1 MNRDNVILFL
11 TFCAMFLSLILFVT
25 SCAQNSEGVTAAAPT
40 ATVIGSGK
48 IQLSPE
54 MASTLHVEAV
64 KNQPEQEE
72 IVLPGKIQYDD
83 DRYSKVSSPVIGRVV
98 EIRAKLGDRVAAG
111 DPLMVIESPEIGS
124 AYADF
129 IKANSDLTLA
139 RHGFELAQDLYSG
152 KAISRKDLH
161 QAENDFQKAEAE
173 FVRSKERLLNLHVPD
188 KDLEEPVERQPIRS
202 TVFLRSPIQG
212 TVVERSATLGQ
223 TVGNDPAQ
231 NLFTVADLSRVIAV
245 ADLSEKDLTRVAPGQ
260 TAKITT
266 ESYPNRTF
274 SGRVTYTSD
283 LVDPGSRTLKLRC
296 QIENP
301 NGLLKPEMFA
311 RVSLLAKRD
320 GPSLP
325 MVPVTSLL
333 RDGDQYVLF
342 VRTGPNQFSRRVVLP
357 QTISGPVAAIGQGIE
372 AGDEVVVAGGILF
385 QNLLGDSN

>member
-1 MNRDNVILFL
+1 MKRDNVILFM
-11 TFCAMFLSLILFVT
+11 TFCAMFLSLILFVA
-25 SCAQNSEGVTAAAPT
+25 SCAQNSEGVTVAASG
-40 ATVIGSGK
+40 ATVIGSGE
-48 IQLSPE
+48 IQLSPK
-54 MASTLHVEAV
+54 MASTLQVETV
-64 KNQPEQEE
+64 ELQPEKGEV
-72 IVLPGKIQYDD
+72 VLPGKIQYDD
-83 DRYSKVSSPVIGRVV
+83 DRYSKVSSPVVGRVV
-98 EIRAKLGDRVAAG
+98 EVRAKLGDRVAAG
-111 DPLMVIESPEIGS
+111 DPLLVIESPEIGS

-139 RHGFELAQDLYSG
+139 RHSVELAQDLFSG

-173 FVRSKERLLNLHVPD
+173 FVRTKERLLNLHVPD
-188 KDLEEPVERQPIRS
+188 KDLEEPVDRQPIRS

-212 TVVERSATLGQ
+212 TVVERSAILGQ

-245 ADLSEKDLTRVAPGQ
+245 ADLSEKDLTRVALGQ

-283 LVDPGSRTLKLRC
+283 LVDPVTRTLKLRC

-325 MVPVTSLL
+325 TVPVSSLL

-342 VRTGPNQFSRRVVLP
+342 VRTGPNRYSRRVVLP
-357 QTISGPVAAIGQGIE
+357 QTISGPVAAIGQGIQ

-385 QNLLGDSN
+385 QNLLNDSN

>member
-1 MNRDNVILFL
+1 MKRDNVILFL
-11 TFCAMFLSLILFVT
+11 TFCAMFLSLILFVV
-25 SCAQNSEGVTAAAPT
+25 SCAQNSEGVTEAAPV
-40 ATVIGSGK
+40 ATVIGSGE

-54 MASTLHVEAV
+54 MASTLQVDTV
-64 KNQPEQEE
+64 KLQPEQGEV
-72 IVLPGKIQYDD
+72 VLPGKIQYDD
-83 DRYSKVSSPVIGRVV
+83 DRYSKVSSPVVGRVV

-111 DPLMVIESPEIGS
+111 DPLLVIESPEIGS

-139 RHGFELAQDLYSG
+139 RHDVELAQDLYSG

-173 FVRSKERLLNLHVPD
+173 FVRTKERLLNLHVPD
-188 KDLEEPVERQPIRS
+188 KDLEEPVAQQPIRS

-245 ADLSEKDLTRVAPGQ
+245 ADLSEKDLTRVSLGQ

-274 SGRVTYTSD
+274 TGQVTYISD
-283 LVDPGSRTLKLRC
+283 LVDPGTRTLKLRC

-325 MVPVTSLL
+325 TVPVSSLL
-333 RDGDQYVLF
+333 RDGDRYVLF
-342 VRTGPNQFSRRVVLP
+342 IRTGPNRFSRRVVLP
-357 QTISGPVAAIGQGIE
+357 QTITGPVAAIGQGIQ
-372 AGDEVVVAGGILF
+372 AGDEVVVAGGIFF
-385 QNLLGDSN
+385 QNLLSDSN